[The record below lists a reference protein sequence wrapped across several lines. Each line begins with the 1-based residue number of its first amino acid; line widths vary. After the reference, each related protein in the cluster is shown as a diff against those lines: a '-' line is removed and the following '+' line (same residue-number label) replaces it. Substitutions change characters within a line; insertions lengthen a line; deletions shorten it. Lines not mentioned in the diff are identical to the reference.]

1 MLMAISLLQIEAISI
16 KKWPTWLPHT
26 NAKSFCLL
34 LAWASHLSILTLP
47 LHTYTKWAH
56 NQRKLTVGGSI
67 TVHLVTSFTSL
78 DSSASL
84 HPNNNISSF
93 LVKSSHD
100 KVETSCT
107 LIEPPTVNVLWHN
120 LHIPTYTFLYQG
132 VHNQYLGRCGH
143 TTYRYLQCFSTVDA
157 EKIFFRK
164 ILNFFQF
171 YFRKEEEKQEAVKQ
185 SPVPVQNKK

>member
-1 MLMAISLLQIEAISI
+1 M
-16 KKWPTWLPHT
+16 H
-26 NAKSFCLL
+26 F
-34 LAWASHLSILTLP
+34 
-47 LHTYTKWAH
+47 YTKFFFCKMYIWEVYSLSFMQRDSVYFWDSVRAH
-56 NQRKLTVGGSI
+56 I
-67 TVHLVTSFTSL
+67 HF
-78 DSSASL
+78 
-84 HPNNNISSF
+84 
-93 LVKSSHD
+93 
-100 KVETSCT
+100 
-107 LIEPPTVNVLWHN
+107 
-120 LHIPTYTFLYQG
+120 YTKG

>member
-1 MLMAISLLQIEAISI
+1 MIKWRPAVHWSNLQRWMSSDTTYIY
-16 KKWPTWLPHT
+16 
-26 NAKSFCLL
+26 
-34 LAWASHLSILTLP
+34 
-47 LHTYTKWAH
+47 LHIHFYTK
-56 NQRKLTVGGSI
+56 
-67 TVHLVTSFTSL
+67 
-78 DSSASL
+78 
-84 HPNNNISSF
+84 
-93 LVKSSHD
+93 
-100 KVETSCT
+100 
-107 LIEPPTVNVLWHN
+107 
-120 LHIPTYTFLYQG
+120 G